1 MFGSAPRSIRSPA
14 GLQGVPALPAR
25 VISTLL
31 ADSLFRRGVAA
42 LTPPGIWALLGMPA
56 DPYRTASSDGGPP
69 STHRIGQGAGHSG
82 PPSARVG
89 ASRGSR
95 LVALGPSP
103 PRTVRT
109 SPWASGVIRVGGGP
123 PTELPWEWPSGLRAR
138 LYRQH
143 RWRHPSSVGGC
154 TSGHLDFPDGSA
166 GPLGLACSHLVWRG
180 LQVVTGAARS
190 PRPSSVPNGPDGFGA
205 SRSLRRCVGHSPRLT
220 DTASAGQRGAHP
232 GGIGSVR

>member
-1 MFGSAPRSIRSPA
+1 M
-14 GLQGVPALPAR
+14 
-25 VISTLL
+25 L

-109 SPWASGVIRVGGGP
+109 SPCAIWRNSGGWRSAHRTPLGVAFGFPGTALPSASLASPVFG
-123 PTELPWEWPSGLRAR
+123 
-138 LYRQH
+138 
-143 RWRHPSSVGGC
+143 RWLHQR
-154 TSGHLDFPDGSA
+154 TSGFPDGSA
-166 GPLGLACSHLVWRG
+166 GPLGLACSNLVWRG